1 MGWIFGLVATA
12 HLQTNSFALSRG
24 RVDGSSLRH
33 LGRNRQTNVGPPNRN
48 RQVLWDHCRRH
59 LRTCRQKVNA
69 IPPSLFVFLLSDPK
83 QNARSL
89 LTPVSGTVFY
99 ALLHGSFGFA
109 LHGSFFNH
117 LLIGWKFS
125 IANQSLWNRWL
136 MELPWRTK
144 YKLPCKR
151 G

>member
-12 HLQTNSFALSRG
+12 HLQTNSFALARG
-24 RVDGSSLRH
+24 RVDGSSVRH

-48 RQVLWDHCRRH
+48 RQVLWDHCGKH

-89 LTPVSGTVFY
+89 LTPVSGTVFK
-99 ALLHGSFGFA
+99 ALSHSSLGFA
-109 LHGSFFNH
+109 LHGSFLTIF
-117 LLIGWKFS
+117 LLAENLQQPIRIFEISGYWS
-125 IANQSLWNRWL
+125 
-136 MELPWRTK
+136 
-144 YKLPCKR
+144 
-151 G
+151 